1 MYETLVKPDAG
12 QVLGVFW
19 LLTDHDDMKVT

>member
-1 MYETLVKPDAG
+1 VYGPLKPDAG

-19 LLTDHDDMKVT
+19 RRTDHDDMKVT